1 MPKFYKQTMLV
12 SNIFSIF
19 VFKLLNMN
27 RNLENAVQYHYG
39 KFPPKNIDYTQ
50 FIQQLLLATDA
61 LARFDQMLKNLHN
74 NEILLAPL
82 RNQEAVISSR
92 IEGTISTMDQ
102 ILQYQADNNIE
113 TSTDSKSDVIET
125 ILYERTL
132 KNAQSA
138 IEDGYE
144 ISLYFIH
151 I

>member
-1 MPKFYKQTMLV
+1 
-12 SNIFSIF
+12 
-19 VFKLLNMN
+19 MN
-27 RNLENAVQYHYG
+27 RNIESAVQYHYG

-102 ILQYQADNNIE
+102 ILQYQADNIIE
-113 TSTDSKSDVIET
+113 TSTDLKSDVIET

-144 ISLYFIH
+144 ISSYFIQQMH
-151 I
+151 QQLLSHGRGASKSPGAF